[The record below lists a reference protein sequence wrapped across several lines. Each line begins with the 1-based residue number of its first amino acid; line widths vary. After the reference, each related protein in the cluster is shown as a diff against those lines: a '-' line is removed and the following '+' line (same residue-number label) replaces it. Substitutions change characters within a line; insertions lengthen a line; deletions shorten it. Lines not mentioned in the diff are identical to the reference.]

1 MSIID
6 EPDQSTRV
14 FVSGLPSK
22 LTNHQ
27 LRAHFAQKFD
37 VTDAHVFP
45 DRRIAFVGL
54 NSHEAAKQA
63 VSYFNRSFI
72 RMSKISVELAKPF
85 DLKKD
90 GTGQATPISKRSKRP
105 DRDGEQTKK
114 RKRDVKD
121 DGEDVRDGAVQA
133 VQADAE
139 GKADAVGNPQPSS
152 ASKGDLGTSDV
163 LEIDKKED
171 EKPSD
176 KAPVES
182 TNDADWLRGKTSRVL
197 DLLEPNEV
205 VSADTTATQDVLAA
219 DTSALVEHRSAEHQ
233 ETAGDTESADDTE
246 PVGDTEPA
254 APGVA
259 NGRLFVRNLPFSTT
273 ENDLSTLFSP
283 YGKIEEVHVVK
294 DKRTAASKGTAF
306 VQFFHAA
313 DASKALTNVD
323 GRPFQGRLIHILP
336 ASDRKDTKLS
346 DYEISQLP
354 IKKQKALKRR
364 AEAPSASFSWNSLY
378 MNPDAV
384 MDSVAHRLGVSKSDL
399 LDPASTDA
407 AVKLAHAETSIIQD
421 TKEYL
426 QKQGLRV
433 EAFMNRTRDERAL
446 LLKNFPF
453 GTTTD
458 ELSSMLSPYGK
469 VEKIYFPPTGTM
481 AIALFEEPSSSQAA
495 LKGLAYKNFKGSVL
509 YLEKAPEGLFDTTE
523 NRHNGGEA
531 AEEFDPGSNTEPSS
545 SNRPTATVFV
555 RGLNFATTSARLSE
569 VFSVLSGFR
578 SARVKTRTDSSRSN
592 EILSMGF
599 GFVEF
604 TSAEQAEAAIATMNN
619 RRLDG
624 HVILVQRSQKSLDA
638 AEERRKEDSAKK
650 SDMQKTKLVIKNL
663 PFETSKKDIKSL
675 LGSYGTLRSVRMPK
689 KMDNTARGFAFADF
703 ATAKEAR
710 NAIEA
715 LSSTHLLGR
724 RLVIDYAEG
733 EIDDPEETIR
743 AMEKK
748 AGRQEHLRDAERLQ
762 RGGARKK
769 FMVNDGGEDSQM
781 TSNLRAHINVGKYKD
796 QPFEDKEH

>member
-14 FVSGLPSK
+14 FISGLPSK

-72 RMSKISVELAKPF
+72 RMSKISVELAKPV
-85 DLKKD
+85 DMKKD

-105 DRDGEQTKK
+105 DRDSDQIKK

-121 DGEDVRDGAVQA
+121 DGEDIRGSSA
-133 VQADAE
+133 QADAVR
-139 GKADAVGNPQPSS
+139 KADPAGNPQPSS
-152 ASKGDLGTSDV
+152 ASRADLGTIDI
-163 LEIDKKED
+163 LEVNRKGD
-171 EKPSD
+171 ETPSD
-176 KAPVES
+176 EGPMES
-182 TNDADWLRGKTSRVL
+182 TNDSDWLRGKTSRVL

-205 VSADTTATQDVLAA
+205 ASADTIAKEDVLAA
-219 DTSALVEHRSAEHQ
+219 DTTTWAEHRPIEQQ
-233 ETAGDTESADDTE
+233 ETSGH
-246 PVGDTEPA
+246 PEPA
-254 APGVA
+254 APDVA

-273 ENDLSTLFSP
+273 EDELSTLFAP

-294 DKRTAASKGTAF
+294 DKRTAASRGTAF
-306 VQFFHAA
+306 IQFFHAA
-313 DASKALTNVD
+313 DASQALISVD
-323 GRPFQGRLIHILP
+323 GRPFQGRLIHVLP
-336 ASDRKDTKLS
+336 ASDKKDTMLS

-354 IKKQKALKRR
+354 IKKQKAFKRR
-364 AEAPSASFSWNSLY
+364 AEASSSSFSWNSLY

-384 MDSVAHRLGVSKSDL
+384 MDSVANRLGVSKSDL

-407 AVKLAHAETSIIQD
+407 AVKQAHAETSIIQD

-426 QKQGLRV
+426 QKQGVNV
-433 EAFMNRTRDERAL
+433 EAFKNRTRDDRAL

-453 GTTTD
+453 GTTAD

-469 VEKIYFPPTGTM
+469 VERIHFPPTGTI
-481 AIALFEEPSSSQAA
+481 AIALFEEPSFCQAA

-509 YLEKAPEGLFDTTE
+509 YLEKAPIGLFDTTE
-523 NRHNGGEA
+523 NGHNGGDA
-531 AEEFDPGSNTEPSS
+531 AKDLDPSANMEQSS
-545 SNRPTATVFV
+545 SNRPTATIFI
-555 RGLNFATTSARLSE
+555 RDLNFATTSARLSE

-578 SARVKTRTDSSRSN
+578 SARVKTRTDSSRPN

-604 TSAEQAEAAIATMNN
+604 ATAEQAEAAIATMNN

-624 HVILVQRSQKSLDA
+624 HVISVQRSQKSLDA

-650 SDMQKTKLVIKNL
+650 SESQKTKLVIKNL
-663 PFETSKKDIKSL
+663 PFETSKKDIKTL
-675 LGSYGTLRSVRMPK
+675 LASYGTLRSVRMPK

-703 ATAKEAR
+703 VTAKEAR

-743 AMEKK
+743 VMEKK
-748 AGRQEHLRDAERLQ
+748 AGRQEYLRDAERLQ

-769 FMVNDGGEDSQM
+769 FMVNDGGEVD
-781 TSNLRAHINVGKYKD
+781 
-796 QPFEDKEH
+796 